1 MTPDGVLATIEAF
14 NEAFNRHDVDV
25 VMGMMTDDVVFENTS
40 GVRFEGHEAV
50 RAVLTRAFELM
61 HSGWFD
67 TEEAFVADDRCVVL
81 WTYVLTR
88 GKPDRGTVRGV
99 DVFRVEGPKV
109 AEKLSYIKS
118 DDFVQ
123 KLGLQIG
130 TT

>member
-1 MTPDGVLATIEAF
+1 
-14 NEAFNRHDVDV
+14 
-25 VMGMMTDDVVFENTS
+25 MMTDDVVFENTS

-61 HSGWFD
+61 RSGWFD

-81 WTYVLTR
+81 WTYDFSR

-123 KLGLQIG
+123 KLGLQIA